1 MYKPRGGSR
10 TLRCPVAVS
19 VEVSEISGDCI
30 SPESG
35 YSESNRGL
43 AVYKTGALP
52 TELYPNLRIVRIK
65 FFKYFS
71 IPLLILAVYIISIT
85 IWELIGTLFSCL

>member
-1 MYKPRGGSR
+1 MSCRGVCRG
-10 TLRCPVAVS
+10 
-19 VEVSEISGDCI
+19 VSEISGDCI